1 MPYPSQQYHGN
12 FESKKERSPGPPRR
26 TNRRAVAPA
35 FGSHRYGS
43 LEEKKLRR
51 REFLAHSAAALG
63 AGWLGSTNWLATLA
77 TRTLPAKFSAS
88 DTVTLGN
95 TGIKTSRLAM
105 GTGTV
110 GFGHHSHQTALGIQ
124 GLCDLLLNGYDHG
137 LRFFDAA
144 DSYGSH
150 PHVAAAL
157 KHLERDK
164 VTILTKSWARD
175 AAAVRADLDRFRREL
190 GTEYLDIC
198 LMHCLTEPDWTERFQ
213 GVMDVLSEA
222 KQKGI
227 IRAHGCSCHSIEAL
241 RAAAKSPWVEVDLA
255 RINPV
260 GAYMDADPGT
270 VVRVLGE
277 MKAAG
282 KAVVGMK
289 ILGQGELRT
298 RQDEA
303 IKYALSLGLLDG
315 FTIGAE
321 NKAEQEDL
329 IRRIAAA

>member
-1 MPYPSQQYHGN
+1 MH
-12 FESKKERSPGPPRR
+12 
-26 TNRRAVAPA
+26 
-35 FGSHRYGS
+35 
-43 LEEKKLRR
+43 R
-51 REFLAHSAAALG
+51 REFLIHSATAAGAALLSRK
-63 AGWLGSTNWLATLA
+63 AILNAIA
-77 TRTLPAKFSAS
+77 AQPLPTKFTAS
-88 DTVTLGN
+88 DTVTLGS

-110 GFGHHSHQTALGIQ
+110 GSGHHSRQTALGIK
-124 GLCDLLLNGYDHG
+124 GLSDLLLNGYDHG
-137 LRFFDAA
+137 LRFFDSA

-150 PHVAAAL
+150 PHVAEAL
-157 KHLERDK
+157 KHVPRDK
-164 VTILTKSWARD
+164 VTVLTKSWARD
-175 AAAVRADLDRFRREL
+175 AAGMRADLDRFRREL
-190 GTEYLDIC
+190 GVDYIDIC
-198 LMHCLTEPDWTERFQ
+198 LMHCLTEADWTTQFR
-213 GVMDVLSEA
+213 GAMDVLSEA

-260 GAYMDADPGT
+260 GAYMDSDPAT
-270 VVRVLGE
+270 VVSVLKE
-277 MKAAG
+277 MKSAG

-289 ILGQGELRT
+289 ILGQGQLRD

-303 IKYALSLGLLDG
+303 IKYALSLGLLDA

-321 NKAEQEDL
+321 SKAEQEDL

>member
-1 MPYPSQQYHGN
+1 M
-12 FESKKERSPGPPRR
+12 
-26 TNRRAVAPA
+26 
-35 FGSHRYGS
+35 
-43 LEEKKLRR
+43 RR
-51 REFLAHSAAALG
+51 REFLIRSATAAG
-63 AGWLGSTNWLATLA
+63 AVWLSSKSIFQAIA
-77 TRTLPAKFSAS
+77 EQTLPRKFAAS
-88 DTVTLGN
+88 DTVTLGS

-110 GFGHHSHQTALGIQ
+110 GVDHHSHQTALGVK
-124 GLCDLLLNGYDHG
+124 GLSDLLLNGYDHG

-150 PHVAAAL
+150 PHVAEAL
-157 KHLERDK
+157 KHVQRDK
-164 VTILTKSWARD
+164 VTVLTKSWARD
-175 AAAVRADLDRFRREL
+175 AAGMRADLDRFRREL
-190 GTEYLDIC
+190 GTDYLDVC
-198 LMHCLTEPDWTERFQ
+198 LMHCLTEADWTDRYK
-213 GVMDVLSEA
+213 GAMDVLSEA

-260 GAYMDADPGT
+260 GAYMDSDPAT
-270 VVRVLGE
+270 VVSVLKE
-277 MKAAG
+277 MKSAG

-289 ILGQGELRT
+289 ILGQGTLRN
-298 RQDEA
+298 RQDEG
-303 IKYALSLGLLDG
+303 IKYALSLGLLDA

-321 NKAEQEDL
+321 SKQEQEDL